1 MEKRLILAIVLI
13 FLVLMGLQYFFV
25 RRAPVPVSP
34 PAPAAAAPTNPVPG
48 TAGAIQQ
55 RPKTAPAEAKPA
67 PDQPAAPV
75 DLTAVAGQ
83 AEKDIVV
90 DTPLYRA
97 VWSNKGAVLK
107 SWKLKKYQTVSGTS
121 ISWNKLPKL
130 IWAKLKGK
138 GASPQKE
145 SLKEDLELVPTLEGE
160 IGRYPFSLGLEDA
173 ALMASLNG
181 ALFEA
186 SGAGLD
192 LVEGAQGEV
201 RFVYSDGATVRA
213 EKTFSFT
220 GGSYALKTDVKIWK
234 NGQPVTA
241 SFLWGPGLGNIAPEE
256 TKQSF
261 SASRGSA
268 VYTGGKVIRMNEA
281 KYKAGANAYNFVDWA
296 AYEENYF
303 VALFLMPP
311 QRGQAAFLRESGE
324 VAGGEVQAHF
334 VYATGPTEAYIGPK
348 DVDILKAY
356 GHDAKKVISFGFFG
370 SIAELLLA
378 VVKFCHKLVP
388 NWGVAIILLTLF
400 IKIIFFPLTY
410 SSTKSMAK
418 MADLAPKIKALNAKY
433 KKAKTDID
441 QRRQKQEEMMK
452 IYKENGVNPAGGC
465 LPLLIQLPVFWGVF
479 RMLVVAVEFRHAPF
493 ALWITDLSVRDPL
506 YVTPVL
512 MGITQFISQK
522 MTPTSADP
530 SQAKMMLIMP
540 FVMTIFFINFQS
552 GLVLYWLTTNVLQI
566 GQQALMNHLM
576 HRHPTTGKARS

>member
-1 MEKRLILAIVLI
+1 MEKRLIVAIVLC
-13 FLVLMGLQYFFV
+13 FLVLMGWQYFVVKPNRAAV
-25 RRAPVPVSP
+25 RP
-34 PAPAAAAPTNPVPG
+34 PAPSAAAPTAPVPG

-55 RPKTAPAEAKPA
+55 QPKTAPAESKPA
-67 PDQPAAPV
+67 PGQPAAPA

-97 VWSNKGAVLK
+97 IWSNKGAVLK
-107 SWKLKKYQTVSGTS
+107 SWTLKKYKN
-121 ISWNKLPKL
+121 IRKEPR
-130 IWAKLKGK
+130 GK
-138 GASPQKE
+138 RSFFEKIGDFFAPLVGRGAPTRV
-145 SLKEDLELVPTLEGE
+145 EDLELVPAQAAE
-160 IGRYPFSLGLEDA
+160 IGRYPFSLGLDDPALTA
-173 ALMASLNG
+173 AVNG

-192 LVEGAQGEV
+192 LAEGAAGEL
-201 RFVYSDGATVRA
+201 RFVYSDGAAVRA
-213 EKTFSFT
+213 EKTFVFT

-241 SFLWGPGLGNIAPEE
+241 SVLWGPGIGNISAAE

-261 SASRGSA
+261 SATHGSA
-268 VYTGGKVIRMNEA
+268 VYTGGKVIRMNEG
-281 KYKAGANAYNFVDWA
+281 KYKDGANAYNFVDWA

-303 VALFLMPP
+303 VALFLFPP
-311 QRGQAAFLRESGE
+311 QRGQSTFLRESGE
-324 VAGGEVQAHF
+324 VAGGQVPAYF
-334 VYATGPTEAYIGPK
+334 VYALGPTEAYIGPK
-348 DVDILKAY
+348 DIDILKTY
-356 GHDAKKVISFGFFG
+356 GHDTKKVISFGFFG
-370 SIAELLLA
+370 SIAEILLVA
-378 VVKFCHKLVP
+378 VKFCHKLVP

-400 IKIIFFPLTY
+400 IKIIFFPLTF

-418 MADLAPKIKALNAKY
+418 MADLAPKLKALNAKY
-433 KKAKTDID
+433 KKAKTDMD

-452 IYKENGVNPAGGC
+452 LYKENGVNPAGGC
-465 LPLLIQLPVFWGVF
+465 LPMLIQLPVFWGVF

-493 ALWITDLSVRDPL
+493 ALWITDLSTKDPL
-506 YVTPVL
+506 LITPIL

-530 SQAKMMLIMP
+530 AQAKMMLFMP

-552 GLVLYWLTTNVLQI
+552 GLVLYWLTSNVLQI

-576 HRHPTTGKARS
+576 HRHPITGKAR